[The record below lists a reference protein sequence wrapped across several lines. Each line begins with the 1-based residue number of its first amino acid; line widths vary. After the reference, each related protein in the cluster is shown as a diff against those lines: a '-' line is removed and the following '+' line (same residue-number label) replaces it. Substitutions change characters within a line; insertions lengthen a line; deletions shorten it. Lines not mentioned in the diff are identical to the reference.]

1 MSQYIKVKYRNNE
14 INGVIITNTIKMLLK
29 RHKSYSE
36 NEVNKLVASLK
47 DSVSESIVNLKISD
61 KKYSVNITNG
71 KLNSIPSNSPLDDFL
86 TKNLDVTKIIVVKNP
101 SKRFVKQVYKY
112 VNTEFFFFHD
122 LLIDKTEPY
131 FVPEHILLDDKEK
144 ELLQKKI
151 KLNDLS
157 TIFDTDMMG
166 RYYRAKEGDVFKIIR
181 PNPTCGNSIY
191 YRLVQKGK
199 LDILFMNTKS

>member
-1 MSQYIKVKYRNNE
+1 MSQYINIKYRNKE
-14 INGVIITNTIKMLLK
+14 INSIIITNTIKMLLR
-29 RHKSYSE
+29 RHKIYSK
-36 NEVNKLVASLK
+36 NKVNSLVSGLK
-47 DSVSESIVNLKISD
+47 DNISESIVNLEISD
-61 KKYSVNITNG
+61 KKYSININNG

-86 TKNLDVTKIIVVKNP
+86 TNNLDVTKIIVVKDP
-101 SKRFVKQVYKY
+101 SKRFVKQVFKHK
-112 VNTEFFFFHD
+112 NTEFFFFHD

-131 FVPEHILLDDKEK
+131 FVPEHILLDEKEK
-144 ELLQKKI
+144 ELLKKKI
-151 KLNDLS
+151 KLKDLS